1 MAYSVSIAP
10 LAASAVIGATTNF
23 TATTSGA
30 TVEGTET
37 FEWTV
42 NGVKQSSVTAAMNY
56 IAAGPAGSKTVKVVA
71 TVTPAEGDPETAEA
85 ETTLTVN
92 NKAMPAITLT
102 LSPTSVS
109 KEIGQSQVVTA
120 DVTGAPSGASIA
132 YVWKRGTVVIEGQ
145 TAKTITLTESAE
157 TNYTLN
163 CEVAVSAPDY
173 NNGTAAKGIAVA
185 FTKKTMSGVSVTLSP
200 ISVSKEIGQ
209 SQVVTANVVGA
220 PEGASIVYVWK
231 RGTAVISGQTSK
243 TITIT
248 ESAEANY
255 TLNCEVTVSAPD
267 YKPATATKSVPVV
280 FTKKTMSGVSVTLS
294 PESITVE
301 QGSDASFKANVIG
314 APEGATGTYSWT
326 KDGSPIE
333 GSASTL
339 VIDTSDI
346 GSQVIGVSVDVSAED
361 YTPITVTTTGGVTI
375 TKRVAPTPDGE
386 LPYVHPLPSRGSAY
400 IWCGWWVMDEIQR
413 MTVEG
418 KDWKLDDPDSDY
430 YLHRYTLAK
439 MLEEYPEVDVQ
450 ESRNGRVVHRSALDV
465 GIIYDYIY

>member
-23 TATTSGA
+23 TATASGA
-30 TVEGTET
+30 AAEGTET
-37 FEWTV
+37 FVWTV

-56 IAAGPAGSKTVKVVA
+56 VAAGPAGSKTVKVVA

-92 NKAMPAITLT
+92 NKTMPAITLT

-132 YVWKRGTVVIEGQ
+132 YVWKRGSSVISGQ
-145 TAKTITLTESAE
+145 TGKTITLTESTE
-157 TNYTLN
+157 T
-163 CEVAVSAPDY
+163 S
-173 NNGTAAKGIAVA
+173 
-185 FTKKTMSGVSVTLSP
+185 
-200 ISVSKEIGQ
+200 
-209 SQVVTANVVGA
+209 
-220 PEGASIVYVWK
+220 
-231 RGTAVISGQTSK
+231 
-243 TITIT
+243 
-248 ESAEANY
+248 Y

-267 YKPATATKSVPVV
+267 YNNGTATKGIAVAFVKKTMSGVSVTLTPSSITAEKGAEASFTAAVTGAPAGASVAYSWTKDGSPVDGSTSTLEIDTSTIGSQV
-280 FTKKTMSGVSVTLS
+280 IEVSAVVSAPDYKPVTVTKTGNVTITKKTMSGVSVTLT
-294 PESITVE
+294 PESITTE
-301 QGSDASFKANVIG
+301 QGSEASFKANVIG
-314 APEGATGTYSWT
+314 APEGATGVYSWT
-326 KDGSPIE
+326 KDGSPVE
-333 GSASTL
+333 GSTSTL

-346 GSQVIGVSVDVSAED
+346 GSQVIEVSVEVSAED
-361 YTPITVTTTGGVTI
+361 YTPITVTKTGDVTI
-375 TKRVAPTPDGE
+375 TKRVAPEPDGE
-386 LPYVHPLPSRGSAY
+386 LPYIHPLPFRGTAY

-439 MLEEYPEVDVQ
+439 MLDDYPEVDVQ
-450 ESRNGRVVHRSALDV
+450 ESRNGYIVHRTALEA
-465 GIIYDYIY
+465 GIIYP

>member
-30 TVEGTET
+30 AAEGTET
-37 FEWTV
+37 FVWTV

-56 IAAGPAGSKTVKVVA
+56 VAAGPAGSKTVKVVA

-92 NKAMPAITLT
+92 NKTMPAITLT

-132 YVWKRGTVVIEGQ
+132 YVWKRGSSVISGQ
-145 TAKTITLTESAE
+145 TGKTITLTESTE
-157 TNYTLN
+157 TSYTLN
-163 CEVAVSAPDY
+163 CEVTVSAPDY
-173 NNGTAAKGIAVA
+173 NNVTATKGIAVA
-185 FTKKTMSGVSVTLSP
+185 FTKKTMSGVSVTLTPSSITAEKGAEASFTAAVTGAPAGASVAYSWTKDGSP
-200 ISVSKEIGQ
+200 VDGSTSTLEIDTSTIG
-209 SQVVTANVVGA
+209 SQVIEV
-220 PEGASIVYVWK
+220 S
-231 RGTAVISGQTSK
+231 AV
-243 TITIT
+243 
-248 ESAEANY
+248 
-255 TLNCEVTVSAPD
+255 VSAPD
-267 YKPATATKSVPVV
+267 YKPVTVTKTGNVTI
-280 FTKKTMSGVSVTLS
+280 TKKTMSGVSVTLT
-294 PESITVE
+294 PESITTE
-301 QGSDASFKANVIG
+301 QGSEASFKANVIG
-314 APEGATGTYSWT
+314 APEGATGVYSWT
-326 KDGSPIE
+326 KDGSPVE
-333 GSASTL
+333 GSTSTL

-346 GSQVIGVSVDVSAED
+346 GSQVIEVSVEVSAED
-361 YTPITVTTTGGVTI
+361 YTPITVTKTGDVTI
-375 TKRVAPTPDGE
+375 TKRVAPEPDGE
-386 LPYVHPLPSRGSAY
+386 LPYIHPLPFRGTAY

-439 MLEEYPEVDVQ
+439 MLDDYPEVDVQ
-450 ESRNGRVVHRSALDV
+450 ESRNGYIVHRTALEA
-465 GIIYDYIY
+465 GIIYP

>member
-30 TVEGTET
+30 AVEGTET
-37 FEWTV
+37 FVWTV

-56 IAAGPAGSKTVKVVA
+56 VAAGPAGSKTVKVVA

-92 NKAMPAITLT
+92 NKTMPAITLT

-132 YVWKRGTVVIEGQ
+132 YVWKRGSSVISGQ
-145 TAKTITLTESAE
+145 TGKTITLTESTE
-157 TNYTLN
+157 TSYTLN
-163 CEVAVSAPDY
+163 CEVTVSAPDY
-173 NNGTAAKGIAVA
+173 NNGTATKGIAVA
-185 FTKKTMSGVSVTLSP
+185 FTKKTMSGVSVTLTPSSITAEKGAEASFTAAVTGAPAGASVAYSWTKDGSP
-200 ISVSKEIGQ
+200 VDGSTSTLEIDTSTIG
-209 SQVVTANVVGA
+209 SQVIEV
-220 PEGASIVYVWK
+220 S
-231 RGTAVISGQTSK
+231 AV
-243 TITIT
+243 
-248 ESAEANY
+248 
-255 TLNCEVTVSAPD
+255 VSAPD
-267 YKPATATKSVPVV
+267 YKPVTVTKTGNVTI
-280 FTKKTMSGVSVTLS
+280 TKKTMSGVSVTLT
-294 PESITVE
+294 PESITTE
-301 QGSDASFKANVIG
+301 QGSEASFKANVIG
-314 APEGATGTYSWT
+314 APEGATGVYSWT
-326 KDGSPIE
+326 KDGSPVE
-333 GSASTL
+333 GSTSTL

-346 GSQVIGVSVDVSAED
+346 GSQVIEVSVEVSAED
-361 YTPITVTTTGGVTI
+361 YTPITVTKTGDVTI
-375 TKRVAPTPDGE
+375 TKRVAPEPDGE
-386 LPYVHPLPSRGSAY
+386 LPYIHPLPFRGTAY

-439 MLEEYPEVDVQ
+439 MLDDYPEVDVQ
-450 ESRNGRVVHRSALDV
+450 ESRNGYIVHRTALEA
-465 GIIYDYIY
+465 GIIYP

>member
-30 TVEGTET
+30 AVEGTET
-37 FEWTV
+37 FVWTV

-56 IAAGPAGSKTVKVVA
+56 VAAGPAGSKTVKVVA

-132 YVWKRGTVVIEGQ
+132 YVWKRGSSVISGQ
-145 TAKTITLTESAE
+145 TGKTITLTESTE
-157 TNYTLN
+157 TSYTLN
-163 CEVAVSAPDY
+163 CEVTVSAPDY
-173 NNGTAAKGIAVA
+173 NNGTATKGIAVA
-185 FTKKTMSGVSVTLSP
+185 FTKKTMSGVSVTL
-200 ISVSKEIGQ
+200 
-209 SQVVTANVVGA
+209 T
-220 PEGASIVYVWK
+220 
-231 RGTAVISGQTSK
+231 
-243 TITIT
+243 
-248 ESAEANY
+248 
-255 TLNCEVTVSAPD
+255 
-267 YKPATATKSVPVV
+267 
-280 FTKKTMSGVSVTLS
+280 
-294 PESITVE
+294 PESITTE
-301 QGSDASFKANVIG
+301 QGSEASFKANVIG
-314 APEGATGTYSWT
+314 APEGATGVYSWT
-326 KDGSPIE
+326 KDGSPVE
-333 GSASTL
+333 GSTSTL

-346 GSQVIGVSVDVSAED
+346 GSQVIEVSVEVSAEN
-361 YTPITVTTTGGVTI
+361 YNPITVTTTGNVTI
-375 TKRVAPTPDGE
+375 TKRVAPEPDGE
-386 LPYVHPLPSRGSAY
+386 LPYIHPLPFRGTAY

-439 MLEEYPEVDVQ
+439 MLDDYPEVDVQ
-450 ESRNGRVVHRSALDV
+450 ESRNGYIVHRTALEA
-465 GIIYDYIY
+465 GIIYP

>member
-30 TVEGTET
+30 AVEGTET
-37 FEWTV
+37 FVWTV

-56 IAAGPAGSKTVKVVA
+56 VAAGPAGSKTVKVVA

-92 NKAMPAITLT
+92 NKTMPAITLT

-132 YVWKRGTVVIEGQ
+132 YVWKRGSSVISGQ
-145 TAKTITLTESAE
+145 TGKTITLTESTE
-157 TNYTLN
+157 T
-163 CEVAVSAPDY
+163 S
-173 NNGTAAKGIAVA
+173 
-185 FTKKTMSGVSVTLSP
+185 
-200 ISVSKEIGQ
+200 
-209 SQVVTANVVGA
+209 
-220 PEGASIVYVWK
+220 
-231 RGTAVISGQTSK
+231 
-243 TITIT
+243 
-248 ESAEANY
+248 Y

-267 YKPATATKSVPVV
+267 YNNGTATKGISVAFVKKTMSGVSVTLTPSSITAEKGATASFTAAVTGAPAGASVAYSWTKDGSPVDGSTSTLEIDTSTIGSQV
-280 FTKKTMSGVSVTLS
+280 IEVSAVVSAPDYKPVTVTKTGNVTITKKTMSGVSVTLT
-294 PESITVE
+294 PESITTE
-301 QGSDASFKANVIG
+301 QGSEASFKANVIG
-314 APEGATGTYSWT
+314 APEGATGVYSWT
-326 KDGSPIE
+326 KDGSPVE
-333 GSASTL
+333 GSTSTL

-346 GSQVIGVSVDVSAED
+346 GSQVIEVSVEVSAED
-361 YTPITVTTTGGVTI
+361 YTPITVTKTGDVTI
-375 TKRVAPTPDGE
+375 TKRVAPEPDGE
-386 LPYVHPLPSRGSAY
+386 LPYIHPLPFRGTAY

-439 MLEEYPEVDVQ
+439 MLDDYPEVDVQ
-450 ESRNGRVVHRSALDV
+450 ESRNGYIVHRTALEA
-465 GIIYDYIY
+465 GIIYP

>member
-30 TVEGTET
+30 AVEGTET
-37 FEWTV
+37 FVWTV

-56 IAAGPAGSKTVKVVA
+56 VAAGPAGSKTVKVVA

-92 NKAMPAITLT
+92 NKTMPAITLT

-132 YVWKRGTVVIEGQ
+132 YVWKRGSSVISGQ
-145 TAKTITLTESAE
+145 TGKTITLTESTE
-157 TNYTLN
+157 TSYTLN
-163 CEVAVSAPDY
+163 CEVTVSAPDY
-173 NNGTAAKGIAVA
+173 NNGTATKGIAVA
-185 FTKKTMSGVSVTLSP
+185 FTKKTMSGVSVTLTPSSITAEKGAEASFKADVTGAPAGASVAYSWTKDGSP
-200 ISVSKEIGQ
+200 VEGSTSTLEIDTSTIG
-209 SQVVTANVVGA
+209 SQVIEV
-220 PEGASIVYVWK
+220 S
-231 RGTAVISGQTSK
+231 AV
-243 TITIT
+243 
-248 ESAEANY
+248 
-255 TLNCEVTVSAPD
+255 VSAPD
-267 YKPATATKSVPVV
+267 YKPVTVTKTGNVTI
-280 FTKKTMSGVSVTLS
+280 TKKTMSGVSVTLT
-294 PESITVE
+294 PESITTE
-301 QGSDASFKANVIG
+301 QGSEASFKANVIG
-314 APEGATGTYSWT
+314 APEGATGVYSWT
-326 KDGSPIE
+326 KDGSPVE
-333 GSASTL
+333 GSTSTL

-346 GSQVIGVSVDVSAED
+346 GSQVIGVSVEVSADD
-361 YTPITVTTTGGVTI
+361 YTPITVTTTGDVTI
-375 TKRVAPTPDGE
+375 TKRVAPEPDGE
-386 LPYVHPLPSRGSAY
+386 LPYIHPLPFRGTAY

-439 MLEEYPEVDVQ
+439 MLDDYPEVDVQ
-450 ESRNGRVVHRSALDV
+450 ESRNGYIVHRTALEA
-465 GIIYDYIY
+465 GIIYP

>member
-30 TVEGTET
+30 AAEGTET
-37 FEWTV
+37 FVWTV

-56 IAAGPAGSKTVKVVA
+56 VAAGPAGSKTVKVVA

-92 NKAMPAITLT
+92 NKTMPAITLT

-132 YVWKRGTVVIEGQ
+132 YVWKRGSSVISGQ
-145 TAKTITLTESAE
+145 TGKTITLTESTE
-157 TNYTLN
+157 TSYTLN
-163 CEVAVSAPDY
+163 CEVTVSAPDY
-173 NNGTAAKGIAVA
+173 NNGTATKGIAVA
-185 FTKKTMSGVSVTLSP
+185 FTKKTMSGVSVTLTPSSITAEKGAEASFKADVTGAPAGASVAYSWTKDGSP
-200 ISVSKEIGQ
+200 VEGSTRTLEIDTSTIG
-209 SQVVTANVVGA
+209 SQVIEV
-220 PEGASIVYVWK
+220 S
-231 RGTAVISGQTSK
+231 AV
-243 TITIT
+243 
-248 ESAEANY
+248 
-255 TLNCEVTVSAPD
+255 VSAPD
-267 YKPATATKSVPVV
+267 YKPVTVTKTGNVTI
-280 FTKKTMSGVSVTLS
+280 TKKTMSGVSVTLT
-294 PESITVE
+294 PESITTE
-301 QGSDASFKANVIG
+301 QGSEASFKANVIG
-314 APEGATGTYSWT
+314 APEGATGVYSWT
-326 KDGSPIE
+326 KDGSPVE
-333 GSASTL
+333 GSTSTL

-346 GSQVIGVSVDVSAED
+346 GSQVIGVSVEVSADD
-361 YTPITVTTTGGVTI
+361 YTPITVTTTGDVTI
-375 TKRVAPTPDGE
+375 TKRVAPEPDGE
-386 LPYVHPLPSRGSAY
+386 LPYIHPLPFRGTAY

-439 MLEEYPEVDVQ
+439 MLDDYPEVDVQ
-450 ESRNGRVVHRSALDV
+450 ESRNGYIVHRTALEA
-465 GIIYDYIY
+465 GIIYP

>member
-30 TVEGTET
+30 AVEGTET
-37 FEWTV
+37 FVWTV

-56 IAAGPAGSKTVKVVA
+56 VAAGPAGSKTVKVVA

-92 NKAMPAITLT
+92 NKTMPAITLT

-132 YVWKRGTVVIEGQ
+132 YVWKRGSSVISGQ
-145 TAKTITLTESAE
+145 TGKTITLTESTE
-157 TNYTLN
+157 T
-163 CEVAVSAPDY
+163 S
-173 NNGTAAKGIAVA
+173 
-185 FTKKTMSGVSVTLSP
+185 
-200 ISVSKEIGQ
+200 
-209 SQVVTANVVGA
+209 
-220 PEGASIVYVWK
+220 
-231 RGTAVISGQTSK
+231 
-243 TITIT
+243 
-248 ESAEANY
+248 Y

-267 YKPATATKSVPVV
+267 YNNGTATKGISVAFVKKTMSGVSVTLTPSSITAEKGAEASFTAAVTGAPAGASVAYSWTKDGSPVDGSTSTLEIDTSTIGSQV
-280 FTKKTMSGVSVTLS
+280 IEVSAVVSAPDYKPVTVTKTGNVTITKKTMSGVSVTLT
-294 PESITVE
+294 PESITTE
-301 QGSDASFKANVIG
+301 QGSEASFKANVIG
-314 APEGATGTYSWT
+314 APEGATGVYSWT
-326 KDGSPIE
+326 KDGSPVE
-333 GSASTL
+333 GSTSTL

-346 GSQVIGVSVDVSAED
+346 GSQVIEVSVEVSAED
-361 YTPITVTTTGGVTI
+361 YTPITVTKTGDVTI
-375 TKRVAPTPDGE
+375 TKRVAPEPDGE
-386 LPYVHPLPSRGSAY
+386 LPYIHPLPFRGTAY

-439 MLEEYPEVDVQ
+439 MLDDYPEVDVQ
-450 ESRNGRVVHRSALDV
+450 ESRNGYIVHRTALEA
-465 GIIYDYIY
+465 GIIYP